1 MQGGTHKETPC
12 PAILVVDGAP
22 RVLAE
27 ARVGFHVVEIEVVV
41 LKVSELI
48 FGETQ
53 FPGEVAPAEG
63 EGIVV
68 FWDEGHGVV
77 VK

>member
-1 MQGGTHKETPC
+1 M
-12 PAILVVDGAP
+12 DGAA

-27 ARVGFHVVEIEVVV
+27 AQVDFRVVKIEVVV
-41 LKVSELI
+41 SKVSELI
-48 FGETQ
+48 LGEAQ

-63 EGIVV
+63 ESIVV
-68 FWDEGHGVV
+68 FWNEGHGVV

>member
-1 MQGGTHKETPC
+1 MQGGTHEEMPR
-12 PAILVVDGAP
+12 PAILVVDGAA

-27 ARVGFHVVEIEVVV
+27 ARVGFCMVKIEVVV
-41 LKVSELI
+41 SKVSELI
-48 FGETQ
+48 LGETQ
-53 FPGEVAPAEG
+53 FPGEVAPVEG
-63 EGIVV
+63 ESVVV

>member
-1 MQGGTHKETPC
+1 M
-12 PAILVVDGAP
+12 DGAA

-27 ARVGFHVVEIEVVV
+27 ARVGFRVVEIKVVV
-41 LKVSELI
+41 LKVSKLI
-48 FGETQ
+48 LGEAQ

-63 EGIVV
+63 ESVVV